1 LTVHRDSDELSST
14 MESKAAALTST
25 VSAQEVESEER
36 FRLIVDTI
44 PGFVCTLNAAG
55 EIELLNRQVLEY
67 FGKTTE
73 ELKNW
78 ATSDAVHPEDLPRV
92 IEAWQRSINTGESY
106 EIEFRQ
112 RRADGMYRWFQ
123 SRALPAHD
131 TDGRINRWYMLLT
144 DIDDRKRAE
153 DALRLNEQGLRQIV
167 DSIPGFVATLGD
179 QRRRPSR

>member
-1 LTVHRDSDELSST
+1 

-55 EIELLNRQVLEY
+55 EIELLSRQVLEY

-78 ATSDAVHPEDLPRV
+78 ATSDAVHPGDLPRV

-106 EIEFRQ
+106 DIELRH
-112 RRADGMYRWFQ
+112 RRVDGTYRWFQ
-123 SRALPAHD
+123 SRALPARD
-131 TDGRINRWYMLLT
+131 TDGRINRWYM
-144 DIDDRKRAE
+144 
-153 DALRLNEQGLRQIV
+153 
-167 DSIPGFVATLGD
+167 
-179 QRRRPSR
+179 